1 MTSLSIPLQEI
12 QRRLALDNPWW
23 QAGRGIETEEATWP
37 RRSYFG
43 PFVRLASDRTVRR
56 AVVLVGPRR
65 VGKTVMLR
73 QFIQELLDTGT
84 RGIDI
89 LFVSLDTPLYSGL
102 SLENLVELFIDLQGH
117 SVQGHTVQAPNDS
130 RPLWVIFDEIQY
142 LKDWSVHLKSL
153 VDTYPSIRFRASGS
167 AAAALKMKS
176 VESGVGRFTDF
187 FLPPLTFAEFLEFTQ
202 REQALI
208 VPVEQPGPAGIRY
221 RSSDIY
227 GLNREFI
234 NYVNYGGFPE
244 AAMNPSVRSN
254 PYRFLRQ
261 DIVDKVLL
269 KDLPSLYGISDTQL
283 LNRFF
288 NVLAY
293 NTGLEIR
300 TDTLS
305 EHSDISRQK
314 LTDFIEYL
322 EASYLVKRLF
332 RIDQNAQ
339 RLQRVT
345 SFKVYLTNPSMRAA
359 LFGPVSE
366 DDEAMGSMAETAV
379 WSQWLHQQGMSDFLC
394 YARWTEGRKKR
405 EVDIVKMDQFQ
416 QKPIG
421 AVEVKWSDRILHH
434 PEELAG
440 TVELA
445 SKYNLGQKVVVTTRS
460 ETDELNIAGTK
471 ISCIPTALFCYLL
484 GKTMDVDAP

>member
-1 MTSLSIPLQEI
+1 M
-12 QRRLALDNPWW
+12 R
-23 QAGRGIETEEATWP
+23 
-37 RRSYFG
+37 
-43 PFVRLASDRTVRR
+43 
-56 AVVLVGPRR
+56 
-65 VGKTVMLR
+65 
-73 QFIQELLDTGT
+73 FI
-84 RGIDI
+84 
-89 LFVSLDTPLYSGL
+89 
-102 SLENLVELFIDLQGH
+102 
-117 SVQGHTVQAPNDS
+117 
-130 RPLWVIFDEIQY
+130 
-142 LKDWSVHLKSL
+142 
-153 VDTYPSIRFRASGS
+153 ASGS

-176 VESGVGRFTDF
+176 TESGDGRFIEF
-187 FLPPLTFAEFLEFTQ
+187 SLPPLTFAEFLEFTQ

-208 VPVEQPGPAGIRY
+208 VPVDQPGHSGILY

-244 AAMNPSVRSN
+244 AAMNPAVRSN

-261 DIVDKVLL
+261 DIVEKVLL

-288 NVLAY
+288 NVLVY
-293 NTGLEIR
+293 ITGLEIR
-300 TDTLS
+300 TDTFF
-305 EHSDISRQK
+305 EHSDVSRQK
-314 LTDFIEYL
+314 LNGFPEYL

-366 DDEAMGSMAETAV
+366 DDDAIGCMAETAI
-379 WSQWLHQQGMSDFLC
+379 WSQLLHQRGMSDFLC
-394 YARWTEGRKKR
+394 YARWSEGRKKR

-421 AVEVKWSDRILHH
+421 ALEVKWSDRILRH

-440 TVELA
+440 IVELA
-445 SKYNLGQKVVVTTRS
+445 SKHNLAQNVVVTTRS
-460 ETDELNIAGTK
+460 ATDELSIAGRR
-471 ISCIPTALFCYLL
+471 ISCIPTALFCYSLA
-484 GKTMDVDAP
+484 KTTDLDAPPEGPRYFGHKDKRNL